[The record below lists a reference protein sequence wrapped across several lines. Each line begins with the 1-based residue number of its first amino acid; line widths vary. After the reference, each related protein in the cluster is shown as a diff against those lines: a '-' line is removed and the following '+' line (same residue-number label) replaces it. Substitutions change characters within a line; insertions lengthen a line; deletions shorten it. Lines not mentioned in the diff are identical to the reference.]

1 MFITQNRFTSCVV
14 SICYYWPKNVT
25 NLFPETEVFSNDI
38 QSSWVILWLFKVT
51 YILLPNKRTC
61 FNITMLHIN
70 HDNTEKFYR
79 LNVSIGPGTYIL
91 KGICNYHK
99 FRNILRYVMKV
110 NMNFQYMLSN
120 IMIHNMQTFEK
131 QPSIYSRNC
140 FLHFLSIIW
149 P

>member
-1 MFITQNRFTSCVV
+1 MLLLTKKCNQFVCWNRSVFKWYSVFKV
-14 SICYYWPKNVT
+14 HGWYYGY
-25 NLFPETEVFSNDI
+25 
-38 QSSWVILWLFKVT
+38 FKVT

-70 HDNTEKFYR
+70 HDNTDKFYH
-79 LNVSIGPGTYIL
+79 LNVSIGPGTYML

-120 IMIHNMQTFEK
+120 IKIHNMQTFEK